1 MQQRMIPLLTPQ
13 GLKKLNQS
21 HVCVFGVG
29 GVGGFVV
36 EALARSYVKYITIVD
51 FDIIN
56 ESNLN
61 RQIIALR
68 STLGRKKVEVMKE
81 RILDIN
87 KDCIVEALDLF
98 VNEESIKKIDF
109 SQFDYVIDCVD
120 NVTAKINIIQTAK
133 NQNIKIISSMG
144 TGNKLNPLLFQIKD
158 ISKTTVCP
166 LARVMR
172 YELKKRGIKDVKV
185 LFSTEEPIKS
195 PDFIA
200 SVAFVPSV
208 AGLLIAREVILDL
221 TINDTM

>member
-1 MQQRMIPLLTPQ
+1 MQQRMIPLLTSQ

-21 HVCVFGVG
+21 HVCVFGIG

-36 EALARSYVKYITIVD
+36 EALARSCVKYITIVD

-61 RQIIALR
+61 RQIIALH
-68 STLGRKKVEVMKE
+68 STLGRKKVDVMKE

-221 TINDTM
+221 TIKVL

>member
-13 GLKKLNQS
+13 GLIKLNQS
-21 HVCVFGVG
+21 HICVFGVG

-36 EALARSYVKYITIVD
+36 EALARSCVKYITIVD

-61 RQIIALR
+61 RQIIALH

>member
-1 MQQRMIPLLTPQ
+1 MQQRMIPLLTSQ

-21 HVCVFGVG
+21 HVCVFGIG

-36 EALARSYVKYITIVD
+36 EALARSCVKYITIVD

-61 RQIIALR
+61 RQIIALH
-68 STLGRKKVEVMKE
+68 STLGRKKVDVMKE

-98 VNEESIKKIDF
+98 VNEDSIKKIDF

>member
-1 MQQRMIPLLTPQ
+1 MQQRMIPLLTSQ

-21 HVCVFGVG
+21 HVCVFGIG

-36 EALARSYVKYITIVD
+36 EALARSCVKYITVVD

-61 RQIIALR
+61 RQIIALH
-68 STLGRKKVEVMKE
+68 STLGRKKVDVMKE

-87 KDCIVEALDLF
+87 KDCVVEALDLF